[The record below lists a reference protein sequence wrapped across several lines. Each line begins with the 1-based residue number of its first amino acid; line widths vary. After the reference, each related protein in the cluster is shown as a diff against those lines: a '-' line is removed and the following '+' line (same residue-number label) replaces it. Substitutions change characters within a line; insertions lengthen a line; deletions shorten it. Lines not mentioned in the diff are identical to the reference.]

1 MASPQCENGYTKI
14 ANELLAAMCKTR
26 IRGEEMQCFHL
37 ILLKTY
43 GWNKKEDPISLS
55 QFERETGMNRKNITR
70 ALFGLEE
77 KSMIKIR
84 RNGTKSPN
92 IYSINKNY
100 DQWFGFPESA
110 RGNSATSKLGAI
122 LPLEENHSNVNE
134 IDLTSGNSATTSLEA
149 ILPPAARGNFD
160 DQLGAILPHT
170 KEVFTKA
177 VVKEKEIKKEKE
189 ILSLSSPETE
199 EEFLDTKYGKLKGR
213 KLEMFKE
220 LWEVFNYKKD
230 RYNAAGVFYRIK
242 NLDEKLFSEIIEG
255 AKREATIYRPKKL
268 SQGISAIYLQGW
280 LSKRRWEDQ
289 LTEEEKNSV
298 EGKHNDPL
306 KKDEWQPVEKF
317 YEIHDPNHEVY
328 GSNIKK
334 KVWTPKEVA
343 EIKRKTLL
351 GAQ

>member
-14 ANELLAAMCKTR
+14 ANELLATMCKTR

-110 RGNSATSKLGAI
+110 
-122 LPLEENHSNVNE
+122 
-134 IDLTSGNSATTSLEA
+134 SGNSATTSLEA

-298 EGKHNDPL
+298 EGKHKDPL

-317 YEIHDPNHEVY
+317 YFIHDEDDPVY

-334 KVWTPKEVA
+334 KVWTREEVA
-343 EIKRKTLL
+343 EMKRKIAEGIPLTCHD
-351 GAQ
+351 